1 MILRD
6 QPNQFV
12 SAEEKNKEWFKQNIE
27 FITSHYNKRN
37 DRLNRQRKS
46 EDIEN
51 PIDDMIRMFTYY
63 LGKQYNKD
71 YYYTTQD
78 QNNCELPTVWING
91 QKITSLIDFM
101 VGNAIKMIENIQP
114 SVRNN
119 SKGASNART
128 RLLEKLLLKFEVPDF
143 FNAME
148 NVGIQFNPAGPQ
160 NFEVSE
166 DVYRFMEYDYK
177 ERAEV
182 LAQKIVEDIL
192 LRNDFQDKYKQA
204 FLYTLLG
211 GMVGIE
217 NTIENGKQK
226 FDIVLPY
233 NLIIDRAKDNDFL
246 SEARFVGRIDWLTT
260 AEVIDRYQDQLSAK
274 EIEEIK
280 KITTNNLYQMLD
292 LTTHPYSLTWAFTN
306 NSTPILAAVT
316 GYWIGMKD
324 LRYEETKDKYG
335 NKHYARMRKNRKGYH
350 WTQTIYQGT
359 LIGGKYV
366 VNDSEQS
373 NQVRNMDNMSD
384 VQLPIQVFMPNMVM
398 GENRSIV
405 QRLHQ
410 HQDRIDFITNEITK
424 MMTRSKGK
432 VYLINRQKLGTSTP
446 RDVIS
451 DFERMGMHIT
461 DGSATGE
468 DYVPGSE
475 SRLVETVDMTLDPN
489 VQQLIA
495 LRREEENIMEEIV
508 NVPKIAMGQQSGYLG
523 AKTQAGT
530 IAQSNIG
537 TSYLYQG
544 FIRFV
549 EKQLSYA
556 LNQYKV
562 SLMDDPEDEI
572 PVVGT
577 RGKEYLKLTNGFQF
591 EEIGVYL
598 KVKDFID
605 ESSRDRMI
613 LNAQAAMQ
621 NGMIDMIDYLRIEQ
635 AKSYTELINEL
646 EYSINRKNREAEK
659 QQAMMQMQQ
668 QAMMEQQMAQKE
680 QLEMMKQEGQNF
692 RSELNNT
699 TKAAIAD
706 ATAEDNLQNQQ

>member
-1 MILRD
+1 MILRE
-6 QPNQFV
+6 QPNQFL

-71 YYYTTQD
+71 YYYTTKD
-78 QNNCELPTVWING
+78 QNNCDLPSVWING

-101 VGNAIKMIENIQP
+101 VGNAIKMIENIEP
-114 SVRNN
+114 SVKNN
-119 SKGASNART
+119 SKAAVNKRT
-128 RLLEKLLLKFEVPDF
+128 RLLEKLLLKFEVPEF
-143 FNAME
+143 FDAMSKLGVE
-148 NVGIQFNPAGPQ
+148 FNPAGPQ

-177 ERAEV
+177 ERAEI
-182 LAQKIVEDIL
+182 LAQKITEDIL

-217 NTIENGKQK
+217 NQIENGKQK
-226 FDIVLPY
+226 FDVVLPY
-233 NLIIDRAKDNDFL
+233 NLIIDRGKDDDFL
-246 SEARFVGRIDWLTT
+246 RHSRFVGRVDWLTT
-260 AEVIDRYQDQLSAK
+260 SEIIEKYQDQLSAK
-274 EIEEIK
+274 EIDEIK
-280 KITTNNLYQMLD
+280 KINTNNLYQLLE
-292 LTTHPYSLTWAFTN
+292 LTSHPYSMTWAFTN
-306 NSTPILAAVT
+306 NSVPILACVT
-316 GYWIGMKD
+316 GYWIGAKD

-335 NKHYARMRKNRKGYH
+335 NKHYARMRKNRKGAH

-359 LIGGKYV
+359 LIGNKYV
-366 VNDSEQS
+366 VNEGEQM

-446 RDVIS
+446 QDVIS

-475 SRLVETVDMTLDPN
+475 NRLIETVDMTLDPN
-489 VQQLIA
+489 VQMLIS
-495 LRREEENIMEEIV
+495 LRRDEEGMMEEIV

-544 FIRFV
+544 FIRFI
-549 EKQLSYA
+549 ERQLSYA

-562 SLMDDPEDEI
+562 SLMDEPEDEI

-577 RGKEYLKLTNGFQF
+577 RGKEYLKLIDGFQF

-605 ESSRDRMI
+605 ESARERMI

-621 NGMIDMIDYLRIEQ
+621 NGMIDMVDYLRIEQ
-635 AKSYTELINEL
+635 AKSYSELISEL
-646 EYSINRKNREAEK
+646 EYSINKKNRDNDKK
-659 QQAMMQMQQ
+659 QEMMMMQQ
-668 QAMMEQQMAQKE
+668 QAIMEQQMAQQQQVE
-680 QLEMMKQEGQNF
+680 GMKQEGQNF
-692 RSELNNT
+692 RAEMANT

-706 ATAEDNLQNQQ
+706 AQAEDNLAVQE

>member
-1 MILRD
+1 MILRE

-78 QNNCELPTVWING
+78 QNNCELPSVWING

-119 SKGASNART
+119 SKGAANART
-128 RLLEKLLLKFEVPDF
+128 RLLEKLLLKFEVPEF

-148 NVGIQFNPAGPQ
+148 NAGVQFNPAGPQ

-217 NTIENGKQK
+217 NTVENGKQK
-226 FDIVLPY
+226 FDVVLPY

-260 AEVIDRYQDQLSAK
+260 AEVIDKYQDQLSAK
-274 EIEEIK
+274 EIDEIK

-316 GYWIGMKD
+316 GYWIGVKD

-446 RDVIS
+446 KDVIS

-489 VQQLIA
+489 VQQLIM
-495 LRREEENIMEEIV
+495 LRREEEGIMEEIV

-562 SLMDDPEDEI
+562 SLMDEPEDEI

-577 RGKEYLKLTNGFQF
+577 KGKEYLKLIDGFQF

-605 ESSRDRMI
+605 DSARDRMI

-668 QAMMEQQMAQKE
+668 QAMMEQQMAQQQ
-680 QLEMMKQEGQNF
+680 QLEGIKQEGQNF

-706 ATAEDNLQNQQ
+706 ASAEDNLQMPQ

>member
-1 MILRD
+1 MILRE
-6 QPNQFV
+6 QPSQFI
-12 SAEEKNKEWFKQNIE
+12 SADEKTKEWYKQNIE

-37 DRLNRQRKS
+37 DRLNKQRKS
-46 EDIEN
+46 EDINN
-51 PIDDMIRMFTYY
+51 PIDEMVRMFTYY

-78 QNNCELPTVWING
+78 QNNCELPTVWVNG
-91 QKITSLIDFM
+91 QKITSLIDYM
-101 VGNAIKMIENIQP
+101 VGNAIKMIENIEP
-114 SVRNN
+114 TVRNN
-119 SKGASNART
+119 SKGASNKRT
-128 RLLEKLLLKFEVPDF
+128 ELIEKLLLKFEVPEF
-143 FNAME
+143 FETMSQ
-148 NVGIQFNPAGPQ
+148 VGIEFNPAGPQ
-160 NFEVSE
+160 NFEIKE

-192 LRNDFQDKYKQA
+192 LRNRFQEKYKQA

-211 GMVGIE
+211 GYVGIE

-233 NLIIDRAKDNDFL
+233 NLIIDRGKDDDFL
-246 SEARFVGRIDWLTT
+246 TESRFVGRVDWMTT
-260 AEVIDRYQDQLSAK
+260 GEIIEKFQDQLTDE
-274 EIEEIK
+274 EISEIK
-280 KITTNNLYQMLD
+280 KINTNNLYQLLD
-292 LTTHPYSLTWAFTN
+292 LTTHPYSFTWAFTN
-306 NSTPILAAVT
+306 NSVPILAVVT

-359 LIGGKYV
+359 LIGNKYV
-366 VNDSEQS
+366 VNNGEQS

-384 VQLPIQVFMPNMVM
+384 VQLPIQVFIPNMVM
-398 GENRSIV
+398 GENRSVV

-424 MMTRSKGK
+424 MMTRAKGK

-446 RDVIS
+446 QDVIS

-489 VQQLIA
+489 VQQLIS
-495 LRREEENIMEEIV
+495 LRREEERIMEEIV
-508 NVPKIAMGQQSGYLG
+508 NIPKVALGQQQGYVG

-530 IAQSNIG
+530 IAQSNLG

-544 FIRFV
+544 FIRFI

-562 SLMDDPEDEI
+562 ALMDEPEDEL
-572 PVVGT
+572 PLVGT
-577 RGKEYLKLTNGFQF
+577 RGKEYLKLIDGFQF

-598 KVKDFID
+598 KVRDFID
-605 ESSRDRMI
+605 DSARERMI

-635 AKSYTELINEL
+635 SKSYTELINEL
-646 EYSINRKNREAEK
+646 EYSINKRKRDQEK
-659 QQAMMQMQQ
+659 QQALMQMQQ
-668 QAMMEQQMAQKE
+668 QAMMEQQMAQQQ
-680 QLEMMKQEGQNF
+680 QLEQMKQEGQNY
-692 RSELNNT
+692 RNEVDNT
-699 TKAAIAD
+699 TKAAITD
-706 ATAEDNLQNQQ
+706 AKTSGLEMPQQ